1 MILEEALY
9 AYLTGDATVGAV
21 IGTRVYP
28 EMLPE
33 GVQLPAMA
41 YQRISRVG
49 ITAHDGATG
58 LASVRMQLTMQAAS
72 YVQLRA
78 LADRVRVLFD
88 GLRQT
93 MGGVSGV
100 MVYESVVDNEIGG
113 FAELSD
119 TAGRFTSRMDVILLH
134 EE

>member
-9 AYLTGDATVGAV
+9 AYLTADDTVEGL
-21 IGTRVYP
+21 IGTRLYP

-41 YQRISRVG
+41 YQRISRDG
-49 ITAHDGATG
+49 IMAHDGPTG
-58 LASVRMQLTMQAAS
+58 LASVRVQLTMQAAS
-72 YVQLRA
+72 YLTLRT

-88 GLRQT
+88 GTRQT
-93 MGGVSGV
+93 MGSPGV
-100 MVYESVVDNEIGG
+100 MVYESYIDNEIGSM
-113 FAELSD
+113 AELSD
-119 TAGRFTSRMDVILLH
+119 VAGRYTSRMDVILLH